1 MFRQNQEGLG
11 LLCMSIQLARP
22 EASVPAAALA
32 PGGQGWQGGHA
43 GLSTR
48 MFCTAAMYV
57 DACLKPDQ

>member
-1 MFRQNQEGLG
+1 MFRQNPEGLG

-48 MFCTAAMYV
+48 MFCTAAM
-57 DACLKPDQ
+57 